1 MSDNTPTNLVITN
14 VRSVAEMS
22 YSDVTDPSTSGGLSA
37 EDLPPLELNKCLHMS
52 IERYLNLL
60 KGFQEGKVEQDV
72 RLTAIKSKKVMA
84 EVFKKFYIDNTSSE

>member
-22 YSDVTDPSTSGGLSA
+22 YSDVTDPDSV